1 MCQRREAGGGRID
14 QIPKGEIR
22 YGFHGS
28 KARAEVMPLEE
39 AKLIRCCRGILLQ
52 TGEHQQETQRGFLF
66 RSAQA
71 ALKPAP
77 ALDKL
82 KTVSAMRKG
91 GVRTLG
97 GGGAR
102 GGRSYALKLSPQE
115 QLLAALGLRTLKPA
129 SWRAST

>member
-1 MCQRREAGGGRID
+1 
-14 QIPKGEIR
+14 
-22 YGFHGS
+22 
-28 KARAEVMPLEE
+28 V
-39 AKLIRCCRGILLQ
+39 GILLQ
-52 TGEHQQETQRGFLF
+52 TGEHPQRTQLGFLF

-82 KTVSAMRKG
+82 KTDSAMRIG
-91 GVRTLG
+91 GGYGSLVE
-97 GGGAR
+97 GGAR